1 MKTNQFCPQRKP
13 EEETHQG
20 DNEAK
25 KSKPE
30 PAVNGGGAAAAPSG
44 KEVPEKMEEEVGS
57 RVRTWCPVFFFCL
70 FPVLLRSGFV
80 PGWFYCLLVFMGLPA
95 RGGVFQAARLHL
107 VLWCLTPSELGR

>member
-1 MKTNQFCPQRKP
+1 MKTKQFCPQRKP

-44 KEVPEKMEEEVGS
+44 KEVAEKMEEEVGS
-57 RVRTWCPVFFFCL
+57 RVRTWCLVFFFVSRSVKEWFCAWL
-70 FPVLLRSGFV
+70 VLLPAGLHRVSCTRGSV
-80 PGWFYCLLVFMGLPA
+80 PSCW
-95 RGGVFQAARLHL
+95 AARCA
-107 VLWCLTPSELGR
+107 VVSDTK